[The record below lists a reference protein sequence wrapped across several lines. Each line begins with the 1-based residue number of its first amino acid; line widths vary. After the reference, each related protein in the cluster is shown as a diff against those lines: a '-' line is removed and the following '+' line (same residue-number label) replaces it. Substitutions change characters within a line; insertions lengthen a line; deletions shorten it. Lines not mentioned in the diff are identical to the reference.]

1 MLSPE
6 IEEFSP
12 SHARECCEIAKENW
26 RHRLYKVYNQR
37 IVSYFV
43 NQYTPEKFIGS
54 SRKGKIFV
62 VKISNQV
69 IGFVALKF
77 LEKKS
82 LEIARLF
89 IRPEYQNQ
97 GIGSL
102 LIRYLENKYRN
113 IERIIVRST
122 QLQETVNFYKK
133 NGFHIEREMERK
145 INGEVLREYLMVK
158 KVK

>member
-26 RHRLYKVYNQR
+26 THRLSKVYNQR

-62 VKISNQV
+62 ARVSQKV
-69 IGFVALKF
+69 IGFVAVKF
-77 LEKKS
+77 PEKKT

-113 IERIIVRST
+113 IERIIVRSA

-133 NGFHIEREMERK
+133 NGFRIERELERK
-145 INGEVLREYLMVK
+145 VNDEVLREYLMVK